1 MIIHLLNLV
10 LSSLSSLGP
19 WPDPTVIKQRY
30 RELCV
35 LLHPD
40 KSPHPRAVDAFAALT
55 QALSAALAAVQEQQ
69 GSKGGEGAAGREEAL
84 DDDEIFWMDGSG
96 TISVPAAAKEATES
110 KSGAS
115 QLHPLPRASLMAP
128 V

>member
-1 MIIHLLNLV
+1 MI
-10 LSSLSSLGP
+10 
-19 WPDPTVIKQRY
+19 KKRY

-40 KSPHPRAVDAFAALT
+40 KSSHPRAVDAFAALT
-55 QALSAALAAVQEQQ
+55 QALSAALAAVQQQQ
-69 GSKGGEGAAGREEAL
+69 GSKGGQGAAGGEAEAL

-96 TISVPAAAKEATES
+96 TISVPAAAKEATGS
-110 KSGAS
+110 KSGVS
-115 QLHPLPRASLMAP
+115 RLHHPLPRGRSLVPP